1 MTALSAALCITQA
14 ITLILGFIVYRN
26 NSKRAVNKQFFIL
39 SIHLTAWAFCVLNII
54 RSTNASEAQLWIRS
68 AFFVTAF
75 FPSSFTLLMY
85 SIQSEELKR
94 LELFSIHRKS
104 LLQNLV
110 AALLALTPFFMHDV
124 ISPSPTIGTSQP
136 FPEAIYGPGY
146 YIYVVYFIVS
156 CILAGKTFYSVF
168 TTSTGI
174 ERYEL
179 QFILYG
185 FGASFLVGTFSA
197 LVLPIFLGN
206 NQTSAFGPLGI
217 ILLDGIVA
225 YGITTHKIL
234 GIATILQRITS
245 YVLLFFYLCIVY
257 STTWLL
263 FTYIMPAL
271 TARHP
276 LFPHLVATTTITLSM
291 IPVHGR
297 FLTVANRLISTKTMD
312 ISTTMKQA
320 NLVFRSVTT
329 IDALL
334 KQFGSLLSTA
344 LNLESVTILIK
355 SNDSFKCPVSLCDT
369 KCTSLSA
376 TDPIVQAIEL
386 TKEPVYK
393 VNLGRKKQTE
403 LNALV
408 SRQFVGEKCNVAVGI
423 FSKSLL
429 LGIVLLGSRRNG
441 QIYDKNEQDALQILC
456 NQFAVALE
464 NAQMYTEMQDNKIR
478 NEIMLDQ
485 LVSGVVVA
493 NPEGTITLFNHEA
506 QRITAITEKDAIGKN
521 IRMLPPSMFRAL
533 EMALQTQSGVRNVD
547 ATLFPQEETCTYV
560 RMGTA
565 YLFGHDGKPMGALMV
580 CTDMTELKSLEEQ
593 VRRSDQLSSVGTL
606 AAGMAHEIKNPLV
619 TIKTFTQLL
628 PKRYADEDF
637 RKDFSSLVAQEVE
650 RIDGIVNDLL
660 SFSKPAK
667 PVLVPSDLHEIVGQT
682 LKLVHEQMAQ
692 KNIALK
698 ESLLA
703 KKPVILGDAKLLS
716 QALINL
722 NLNAIQ
728 AIDGGDGTITVRT
741 TDCTYRFANGNRPGN
756 ATLKKCVRLQISDT
770 GKGIEPKNLKKIF
783 DPFFTSKSEGTGMG
797 LSVAHGIIQEH
808 HGAIEVESEP
818 GRGTTFHIYIPV
830 HDEVGA

>member
-1 MTALSAALCITQA
+1 MPFLYL
-14 ITLILGFIVYRN
+14 
-26 NSKRAVNKQFFIL
+26 
-39 SIHLTAWAFCVLNII
+39 
-54 RSTNASEAQLWIRS
+54 
-68 AFFVTAF
+68 FFVTAYIANA
-75 FPSSFTLLMY
+75 LLGLGVFATNY
-85 SIQSEELKR
+85 RRTVNQLY
-94 LELFSIHRKS
+94 LT
-104 LLQNLV
+104 LV
-110 AALLALTPFFMHDV
+110 AVMTIWLTFNWLTMTAHSPTHAKKYIQLATAASIFIPACCHLLRISILHPTERLYQILLRAKIILTSSLSVSILCLTPYLIKEVRLPPLDSSKVPEPIYEWAFFV
-124 ISPSPTIGTSQP
+124 FSGL
-136 FPEAIYGPGY
+136 
-146 YIYVVYFIVS
+146 FI
-156 CILAGKTFYSVF
+156 
-168 TTSTGI
+168 
-174 ERYEL
+174 
-179 QFILYG
+179 
-185 FGASFLVGTFSA
+185 A
-197 LVLPIFLGN
+197 LVCSLVATFPKDRRKLKGLQRTELDYITVGSCMALFTGVLCGLIITMATGSSQTVPIAN
-206 NQTSAFGPLGI
+206 TSGSLTLSI
-217 ILLDGIVA
+217 IVA
-225 YGITTHKIL
+225 YGIATKRIL
-234 GIATILQRITS
+234 GIETILRNSVAYILLIAYLIVVYLITYKVLGFSLGLAGLRIPLAQQVFATICVAISMSPAHGGLQRISAKLIATNAMNSSDVLKKAGKIFQTVSTKQALQEHFSMLLQNALGSEHITILEQENYSLRQS
-245 YVLLFFYLCIVY
+245 YPDPSDNRMTLN
-257 STTWLL
+257 
-263 FTYIMPAL
+263 
-271 TARHP
+271 RKHP
-276 LFPHLVATTTITLSM
+276 LCTL
-291 IPVHGR
+291 
-297 FLTVANRLISTKTMD
+297 MD
-312 ISTTMKQA
+312 EM
-320 NLVFRSVTT
+320 R
-329 IDALL
+329 
-334 KQFGSLLSTA
+334 
-344 LNLESVTILIK
+344 
-355 SNDSFKCPVSLCDT
+355 
-369 KCTSLSA
+369 
-376 TDPIVQAIEL
+376 
-386 TKEPVYK
+386 EPVCRDRLERSGNNTHASSI
-393 VNLGRKKQTE
+393 VHSLDEMN
-403 LNALV
+403 
-408 SRQFVGEKCNVAVGI
+408 SNVAVGI
-423 FSKSLL
+423 FSKSMLT
-429 LGIVLLGSRRNG
+429 GIVLFGPRMNG
-441 QIYDKNEQDALQILC
+441 RIYDKNEQDALQILC

-506 QRITAITEKDAIGKN
+506 QRITAIAEKDAVGKN

-703 KKPVILGDAKLLS
+703 KRPVILGDAKLLS

-741 TDCTYRFANGNRPGN
+741 SDCTYRFANGNRPDN

-808 HGAIEVESEP
+808 HGVIEVESEP